1 MQLGIYQHQDVAQNT
16 IDLPVGKVVCIG
28 RNYLDHIRELDNEV
42 PEQALLF
49 MKPATAVVPLSSSLT
64 IPVDLGL
71 CHNEVELALLVN
83 KVIVKGAD
91 FELDDVIWGCGLAL
105 DLTLR
110 ELQSQL
116 KRDGH
121 PWERAKAFDGSCPVS
136 RFVPLSELEVHSPL
150 ENTDFSLSVNS
161 ELRQQGN
168 TANMMRSIKELIK
181 EIVASFTLIPGD
193 IILTGTPSGVGPL
206 KPGDKLALSLA
217 NSYKFRS
224 EIK

>member
-1 MQLGIYQHQDVAQNT
+1 MSNGVYLHQDVAQNH
-16 IDLPVGKVVCIG
+16 IGLPVGKVVCIG
-28 RNYLDHIRELDNEV
+28 RNYLDHIRELENDV

-49 MKPATAVVPLSSSLT
+49 MKPATALVSLAPSFS
-64 IPVDLGL
+64 IPADLGI
-71 CHNEVELALLVN
+71 CHNEVELALLVS
-83 KVIVKGAD
+83 KVIKKDVD
-91 FELDDVIWGCGLAL
+91 FKLEEVIWGCGLAL

-110 ELQSQL
+110 DLQSQL

-136 RFVPLSELEVHSPL
+136 GFVPLSELSVHSQL
-150 ENTDFSLSVNS
+150 DNTVFTLSVND

-168 TANMMRSIKELIK
+168 SANMMRSISALIT
-181 EIVASFTLIPGD
+181 EIVSSFTLMPGD

-206 KPGDKLALSLA
+206 KSGDKLALSLA